1 MKKIVSLLLV
11 MALVMGLF
19 VGCGSKPAETETTD
33 TEVAP
38 EATAEVITK
47 DELVIALAADI
58 ASLDPQG
65 HNDTKSEAVS
75 FLMYNR
81 LFRLNTDFE
90 VVPDLAESY
99 EQPSN
104 TEWVIKLKE
113 GVKFHDGTEMKA
125 SDVKYS
131 FERSLTM
138 PKVQHVLSEME
149 SIEVVDDYTVKI
161 TTKTAFAPFLY
172 TLVHA
177 GASVLPQSYVESG
190 DEFASPIGSGPYT
203 FVEWTSGD
211 KNCSK
216 EKCRLL

>member
-1 MKKIVSLLLV
+1 M
-11 MALVMGLF
+11 
-19 VGCGSKPAETETTD
+19 
-33 TEVAP
+33 
-38 EATAEVITK
+38 
-47 DELVIALAADI
+47 
-58 ASLDPQG
+58 
-65 HNDTKSEAVS
+65 
-75 FLMYNR
+75 
-81 LFRLNTDFE
+81 LNT
-90 VVPDLAESY
+90 V
-99 EQPSN
+99 
-104 TEWVIKLKE
+104 
-113 GVKFHDGTEMKA
+113 
-125 SDVKYS
+125 